1 MPHLGV
7 LLHVFY
13 PQNVCTKCGVE
24 TSNNRPHP
32 VWLCKICIEQREVS
46 GQAWAW
52 RYRDGVALGAWGLRL
67 VLVSCGFGGKGNSFR
82 AGVWL
87 SG

>member
-1 MPHLGV
+1 MPHLCV
-7 LLHVFY
+7 LLDVFY

-32 VWLCKICIEQREVS
+32 VWLCKICLEQREVS

-52 RYRDGVALGAWGLRL
+52 RQWDWVALGAWGLGL
-67 VLVSCGFGGKGNSFR
+67 ALLSYGFGGKGTSL
-82 AGVWL
+82 GL
-87 SG
+87 GCG